1 MTERTSA
8 TSADGMPPHDPCGGA
23 RVAEDQRCTEAAA
36 MRSAA
41 DEATAA
47 QAEAHRDYADT
58 AARSE
63 DARQGADA
71 AWLARVKEDAQR
83 AYRRARE
90 RAASLQDL
98 QDAAAA
104 WLAEIDRLNR
114 ARREADTRMLEERE
128 RLSGLQ
134 ARVEELAIW
143 VDATRMSAES
153 AERACREAREALARC
168 EKAANAAGRSVA
180 HVETVEP
187 ESMAPVAPLAL
198 GPVAH
203 VAAPLALGPVAHVG
217 PVEPVEAE
225 SLAPVAPAISAA
237 AGSFGDGEPG
247 GGPRGGEPRATPEE
261 REPAPIF
268 GLLDGDRRALRGIA
282 LAIADNAS
290 DADAV
295 AALLQGLSDAIH
307 EAARKAGYLDFPDHD
322 PFWGSFPPGE
332 RRAIAGALA
341 ALGHGFDGSGGFT
354 GDRPPDG
361 RQLAMALGHAGHD
374 PMRVRN
380 VPSGTRLTDLY
391 REVSVAAGEY
401 VTERSGSLSL
411 SETRALVGS
420 RASSLGGLWERWDRI
435 REALLGAD
443 PAEPS

>member
-1 MTERTSA
+1 
-8 TSADGMPPHDPCGGA
+8 
-23 RVAEDQRCTEAAA
+23 

-63 DARQGADA
+63 DARRAADA

-114 ARREADTRMLEERE
+114 ARREADTRLLEERE

-134 ARVEELAIW
+134 ARVEELAIR
-143 VDATRMSAES
+143 VDATRLSAES

-187 ESMAPVAPLAL
+187 ESMAPVAP
-198 GPVAH
+198 V
-203 VAAPLALGPVAHVG
+203 
-217 PVEPVEAE
+217 
-225 SLAPVAPAISAA
+225 ISAA
-237 AGSFGDGEPG
+237 AASFSDGEPG

-307 EAARKAGYLDFPDHD
+307 EAARTAGYLDFPDHD

-341 ALGHGFDGSGGFT
+341 AMGHGFDGSGGFT

-380 VPSGTRLTDLY
+380 VPSGTRLADLY